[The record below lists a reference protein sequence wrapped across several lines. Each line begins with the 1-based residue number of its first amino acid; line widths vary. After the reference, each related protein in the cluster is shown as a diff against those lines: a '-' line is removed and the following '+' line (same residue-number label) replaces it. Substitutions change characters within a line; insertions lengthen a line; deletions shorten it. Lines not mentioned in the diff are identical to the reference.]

1 LNFIGGIGYYMLSD
15 YGVGPLIVDVLRSL
29 DLNDTIV
36 EDLSYNT
43 VAIYHRLIEGDYSK
57 IILVGARKTGSSSV
71 GHIRVYNL
79 DEVNEPD
86 ESTLQRYIGDSVGGL
101 IDIGSVT
108 YFLKYYAS
116 ELEKK
121 VSIIEIEAGE
131 IREGNKINYEVVKS
145 LPYLLKLVLEKVN
158 QESLYSIAL
167 QKLNEILRKEYNVIL
182 LGD

>member
-1 LNFIGGIGYYMLSD
+1 M
-15 YGVGPLIVDVLRSL
+15 
-29 DLNDTIV
+29 
-36 EDLSYNT
+36 
-43 VAIYHRLIEGDYSK
+43 
-57 IILVGARKTGSSSV
+57 
-71 GHIRVYNL
+71 
-79 DEVNEPD
+79 
-86 ESTLQRYIGDSVGGL
+86 
-101 IDIGSVT
+101 
-108 YFLKYYAS
+108 KYYAP